1 MHSSTTEVRTRHIW
15 IFHKWAPVTCL
26 DPTSIGKYIFLFYL
40 GFVSAAGY
48 CQHILK
54 EAWLVAES
62 GVKLRFLWPLCN
74 KYWWKFVWQ
83 LCNTHIALHCIGT
96 HCRPLWPILEQ
107 FFVCDENLWT
117 VMRLLYLNLS
127 CSMGIVH
134 FSQFTISCRTD
145 HQYIDISIYDYWFL
159 LYFKIIDIIDQ
170 GIGKCP
176 AD

>member
-1 MHSSTTEVRTRHIW
+1 MGTGPQSLVWTQPQSESIFFCFIWVLSQQQDIVNIFWKKHDLSPKVELNCVFCDSFAMHTM
-15 IFHKWAPVTCL
+15 
-26 DPTSIGKYIFLFYL
+26 G
-40 GFVSAAGY
+40 G
-48 CQHILK
+48 
-54 EAWLVAES
+54 
-62 GVKLRFLWPLCN
+62 CN
-74 KYWWKFVWQ
+74 K
-83 LCNTHIALHCIGT
+83 
-96 HCRPLWPILEQ
+96 HCRPLWPILAQ
-107 FFVCDENLWT
+107 FFVCNENLWT
-117 VMRLLYLNLS
+117 VMRLLYLNLM